1 MRMDGNYREG
11 VRIAWVLT
19 KFKVVTLQ
27 RIVKKERNGL
37 NSNWAILHSMPNDE
51 LDYNWIKFVSILKT

>member
-1 MRMDGNYREG
+1 MGIVG
-11 VRIAWVLT
+11 KGARIAWILT
-19 KFKVVTLQ
+19 KFELVTLQ